1 MIGTGDRDLSGF
13 SMYELFRNEAE
24 SQLDILTQALLAL
37 ERAPHDVQVIGSLM
51 RAAHS
56 IKGAASI
63 VNLRAIVRLAH
74 GMEDCMVAA
83 QHAQTPLSRE
93 RVDTLLVA
101 IDLITHLIKLDENSA
116 AGWLS
121 MQQDS
126 IDAMVEQLSAAPHPV
141 AAITA
146 PLETL
151 ETLVA
156 AAASHELAAA
166 SDARP
171 AAAASGQSS
180 AFDPGYHGHQMLK
193 VNARNFDRLLSL
205 ASEAR
210 VAALQLQ
217 PFLVTMQRLRKK
229 QGTLFKDFE
238 QLHDALASANIP
250 ARLMEKSRT
259 VLQDIH
265 PLAQQLV
272 EHITELEAHERRL
285 VSLSQGMFDEVL
297 AVRMRP
303 FRDGVQAF
311 PRMVRDLAR
320 QLGKEIR
327 LKIIGEATLV
337 DRNILAQLESPL
349 NHILRN
355 GIDHG
360 LELPEQRVAA
370 GKPREGV
377 IRLEARHSAGMLSID
392 VCDDGQGVD
401 LNNIRSRVI
410 TRGMASEQM
419 AANMSSEEL
428 LDFLFLPAFSL
439 KESTNELSGRGVGL
453 DVVHDMIR
461 QQYGTVKIESEPGR
475 GFKLHITLPLSQSM
489 VRTLVVDIG
498 GEFYALPITRIE
510 RVLTITHDMI
520 ESLEDK
526 PFFTTGAEHI
536 GLVSAAQLLELG
548 TSRFTEGELPVVVI
562 GAGRRRY
569 GLVVDAAI
577 GEQSLTVHPIEP
589 IFGKMRDISSASLL
603 DDGTPVL
610 ILDVADMLV
619 SIEKLLIEGGLQHL
633 RVGGQLAATKAKR
646 VLVVDDSMT
655 VREMERK
662 LLAARGF
669 AVDVAIDGIDGW
681 NAVRSNDYDLV
692 ITDVDMPRMD
702 GIELVSLIKK
712 DVRLQHLPVMI
723 VSYKDRPEDRARGIE
738 VGADYY
744 LTKGSFHDETLLE
757 AVYDLI
763 GESGV

>member
-13 SMYELFRNEAE
+13 SMYELFRIEAE
-24 SQLDILTQALLAL
+24 NQLDILTQALLAL
-37 ERAPHDVQVIGSLM
+37 ERAPDDVQVIGSLM

-74 GMEDCMVAA
+74 GIEDCIVAA
-83 QHAQTPLSRE
+83 QQAQTPLSRQ
-93 RVDTLLVA
+93 RVDMLLAA
-101 IDLITHLIKLDENSA
+101 IDLITHLTKLDENRA
-116 AGWLS
+116 AEWLS

-126 IDAMVEQLSAAPHPV
+126 IDVILEQLSATPHPV
-141 AAITA
+141 AAVASHTR
-146 PLETL
+146 P
-151 ETLVA
+151 VA
-156 AAASHELAAA
+156 AAASA
-166 SDARP
+166 
-171 AAAASGQSS
+171 QSS
-180 AFDPGYHGHQMLK
+180 TADLGYRDHQMLK
-193 VNARNFDRLLSL
+193 VNAKNLDRLLSL

-217 PFLVTMQRLRKK
+217 PFREATQRLRKK
-229 QGTLFKDFE
+229 QGALFKEFE
-238 QLHDALASANIP
+238 QLHDALASADIP
-250 ARLMEKSRT
+250 DCLMEKSRI
-259 VLQDIH
+259 VMQNIR

-272 EHITELEAHERRL
+272 ENITELEAHERRL
-285 VSLSQGMFDEVL
+285 VSVSQGIFDEVL

-303 FRDGVQAF
+303 FHDGVQVF
-311 PRMVRDLAR
+311 PRMVRDLSR

-327 LKIIGEATLV
+327 LEIIGEATLV
-337 DRNILAQLESPL
+337 DRNVLAQLESPL

-355 GIDHG
+355 AVDHG
-360 LELPEQRVAA
+360 LEQPEQRVGA

-377 IRLEARHSAGMLSID
+377 IRLEARHSAGMLSIE
-392 VCDDGQGVD
+392 VSDDGQGVD
-401 LNNIRSRVI
+401 LNKIRSKVI

-419 AANMSSEEL
+419 AADMSSEEL

-453 DVVHDMIR
+453 DVVHDMVH

-498 GEFYALPITRIE
+498 GEFYALPITRVE
-510 RVLTITHDMI
+510 RVLKITHDMI

-526 PFFTTGAEHI
+526 PFFTMGVEHV

-548 TSRFTEGELPVVVI
+548 TSRFAEGELPLVVI
-562 GAGRRRY
+562 GTGSRRY
-569 GLVVDAAI
+569 GLAVDATI

-619 SIEKLLIEGGLQHL
+619 SIEKLLSE
-633 RVGGQLAATKAKR
+633 GGQLHLRIGDQLAAAKAKR

-662 LLAARGF
+662 LLSARGF
-669 AVDVAIDGIDGW
+669 SVDVAIDGIDGW

-757 AVYDLI
+757 AVYDLL

>member
-24 SQLDILTQALLAL
+24 SQLDILSQGLLAL
-37 ERAPHDVQVIGSLM
+37 ERAPHDVQVIDSLM

-63 VNLRAIVRLAH
+63 VNLRAIVHLAH

-83 QHAQTPLSRE
+83 QLAQTPLSRE
-93 RVDTLLVA
+93 RVDTLLFA

-121 MQQDS
+121 MQQGN
-126 IDAMVEQLSAAPHPV
+126 IDAMVEQLSTAPHPV
-141 AAITA
+141 AAIPA

-151 ETLVA
+151 TA
-156 AAASHELAAA
+156 A
-166 SDARP
+166 P
-171 AAAASGQSS
+171 ASGRSS
-180 AFDPGYHGHQMLK
+180 VVDPGYHGHQMLK
-193 VNARNFDRLLSL
+193 VNAKNFDRLLSL

-217 PFLVTMQRLRKK
+217 PLLVTMQRLRKK
-229 QGTLFKDFE
+229 QRNLFKDFE

-250 ARLMEKSRT
+250 ARLMEKTRT
-259 VLQDIH
+259 VLHDIR
-265 PLAQQLV
+265 PLTQQLV
-272 EHITELEAHERRL
+272 EHITELDAHERRL

-327 LKIIGEATLV
+327 LEIIGESTLV

-355 GIDHG
+355 AIDHG
-360 LELPEQRVAA
+360 LEQPEQRIAA
-370 GKPREGV
+370 DKPREGV
-377 IRLEARHSAGMLSID
+377 IRLEARHSAGMLSIE

-401 LNNIRSRVI
+401 LKKIRSKVI
-410 TRGMASEQM
+410 TRGMANEQM
-419 AANMSSEEL
+419 AADMSTEEL

-453 DVVHDMIR
+453 DVVHDMIH
-461 QQYGTVKIESEPGR
+461 QQYGTVKIASEPGR
-475 GFKLHITLPLSQSM
+475 GFQLHITLPLSQSIL
-489 VRTLVVDIG
+489 RTLVVDIG
-498 GEFYALPITRIE
+498 GEPYALPITRVE
-510 RVLTITHDMI
+510 RVLKIAHDMI

-526 PFFTTGAEHI
+526 PFFTMGAEHI

-548 TSRFTEGELPVVVI
+548 TGRFTEDELPVIVI
-562 GAGRRRY
+562 GTGSRRY
-569 GLVVDAAI
+569 GLAVDAVI
-577 GEQSLTVHPIEP
+577 GEQSLAVHPSEP

-610 ILDVADMLV
+610 ILDVTDMLV
-619 SIEKLLIEGGLQHL
+619 SIEKLLSEGGLQHL
-633 RVGGQLAATKAKR
+633 RVGGQLAATRAKR
-646 VLVVDDSMT
+646 VLVVDDSIT

-662 LLAARGF
+662 LLSARGF

-681 NAVRSNDYDLV
+681 NAVRSKDYDLV

-702 GIELVSLIKK
+702 GIELVSLIKE

-757 AVYDLI
+757 AVYDLL

>member
-13 SMYELFRNEAE
+13 SMYELFRIEAE
-24 SQLDILTQALLAL
+24 NQLDILTQALLAL

-74 GMEDCMVAA
+74 GMEDCIIAA
-83 QHAQTPLSRE
+83 QQAQTPLSRQ
-93 RVDTLLVA
+93 RVDMLLAA
-101 IDLITHLIKLDENSA
+101 IDLITHMTKLDENCA

-126 IDAMVEQLSAAPHPV
+126 IDAILEQLSATPHPV
-141 AAITA
+141 AAVPA
-146 PLETL
+146 QQETVAVASHARP
-151 ETLVA
+151 VA
-156 AAASHELAAA
+156 AAISA
-166 SDARP
+166 
-171 AAAASGQSS
+171 QSS
-180 AFDPGYHGHQMLK
+180 AADLSYRDHQMLK
-193 VNARNFDRLLSL
+193 VNAKNLDRLLSL

-217 PFLVTMQRLRKK
+217 PFLEATQRLRKK
-229 QGTLFKDFE
+229 QGALFKEFE
-238 QLHDALASANIP
+238 QLHDALASADIP
-250 ARLMEKSRT
+250 DRLMEKSHIVMQNIR
-259 VLQDIH
+259 

-272 EHITELEAHERRL
+272 ENINELEAHERHL
-285 VSLSQGMFDEVL
+285 VSVSQGMFDEVM

-303 FRDGVQAF
+303 FRDGVQVF

-327 LKIIGEATLV
+327 LEIIGEATLV
-337 DRNILAQLESPL
+337 DRNVLAQLESPL

-355 GIDHG
+355 AIDHG
-360 LELPEQRVAA
+360 LEQPEQRVGAS
-370 GKPREGV
+370 KPREGI
-377 IRLEARHSAGMLSID
+377 IRLEARHSAGMLSIE
-392 VCDDGQGVD
+392 VSDDGQGVD
-401 LNNIRSRVI
+401 LNKIRSKVI

-419 AANMSSEEL
+419 AADMSSEEL

-439 KESTNELSGRGVGL
+439 KESTNALSGRGIGL

-498 GEFYALPITRIE
+498 GEFYALPITRVE
-510 RVLTITHDMI
+510 RVLKISHDMI
-520 ESLEDK
+520 ESLEDR
-526 PFFTTGAEHI
+526 PFFMMGAEHV

-548 TSRFTEGELPVVVI
+548 TSRFTEGELSVVVI
-562 GAGRRRY
+562 GTGSRRY
-569 GLVVDAAI
+569 GLAVDAAI
-577 GEQSLTVHPIEP
+577 GEQSLAVHPIEP

-619 SIEKLLIEGGLQHL
+619 SIEKLLSEGGQLHL
-633 RVGGQLAATKAKR
+633 RVGGQLAAAKAKR

-669 AVDVAIDGIDGW
+669 VVDVAIDGIDGW
-681 NAVRSNDYDLV
+681 NAVRSSDYDLV

-757 AVYDLI
+757 AVYDLL